1 MLRADEVR
9 LFDFMANQARAF
21 AKTAC
26 LAGMDAA
33 LNAPALAAIYYFL
46 GQQNWNPSAR
56 DFLNEACALDAHIAD
71 HFTESF
77 AAFGLQAARIN
88 DMTKARYRQLCAA

>member
-56 DFLNEACALDAHIAD
+56 DFLDEACALDTNVAF

-77 AAFGLQAARIN
+77 AASGLQAARLN